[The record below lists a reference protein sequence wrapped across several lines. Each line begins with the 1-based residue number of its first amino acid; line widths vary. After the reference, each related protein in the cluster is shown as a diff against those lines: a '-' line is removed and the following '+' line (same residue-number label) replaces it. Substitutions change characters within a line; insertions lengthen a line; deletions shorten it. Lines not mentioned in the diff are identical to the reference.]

1 MQESDF
7 IGLTKKGAQQKAEQ
21 LNLIF
26 RLISVDGNPMFSY
39 PSDTRTDR
47 VCVEINDGAVTIAK
61 LQ

>member
-1 MQESDF
+1 MEEQF

-26 RLISVDGNPMFSY
+26 RLISVNGEPMFAY
-39 PSDTRTDR
+39 PTDTRTDR
-47 VCVEINDGAVTIAK
+47 ICVEINNGAVTMAK

>member
-26 RLISVDGNPMFSY
+26 RLISINGESYLSY
-39 PSDTRTDR
+39 PTDTRSDR
-47 VCVEINDGAVTIAK
+47 VCVEINDGTVTVAK